1 MKSKAFISLDQ
12 RYIFKLKNISFP
24 EKKKDERLNLKQEKD
39 SLERQLMTVSNS
51 KQRLKELCEL

>member
-39 SLERQLMTVSNS
+39 CNI
-51 KQRLKELCEL
+51 